1 MSAVTQTGLDGNN
14 GPAGVPTGD
23 IDGGD
28 GTAGGVRRGRQP
40 FCQ

>member
-1 MSAVTQTGLDGNN
+1 MSAVTQTGLDGKN

-28 GTAGGVRRGRQP
+28 GTAGGSAVADNL